1 MQHTLP
7 SFEELRALAEHRPD
21 ALESL
26 RRDLT
31 DAVIASAPDA
41 RQPRL
46 RALQFQIETRCRLA
60 ATPMAA
66 CIWVS
71 RQMHNTLENLHLALN
86 HQLPPS
92 QDRCAVLPFT
102 RPSPESRH

>member
-1 MQHTLP
+1 MHHTLP
-7 SFEELRALAEHRPD
+7 SFEDLRALAEQRPD

-31 DAVIASAPDA
+31 DAVIANAPHS
-41 RQPRL
+41 RQKRL
-46 RALQFQIETRCRLA
+46 RALQFQIEARCRLA

-71 RQMHNTLENLHLALN
+71 RQMHDTLESLQLALN
-86 HQLPPS
+86 GQLPPPKTP
-92 QDRCAVLPFT
+92 CEVLPFKG
-102 RPSPESRH
+102 RSCEPRR

>member
-1 MQHTLP
+1 MQHKLP
-7 SFEELRALAEHRPD
+7 SFEELRILAEHRPE

-31 DAVIASAPDA
+31 DAVIASAPGV
-41 RQPRL
+41 RQQRL

-60 ATPMAA
+60 ANPMAA

-71 RQMHNTLENLHLALN
+71 QQMHDTLESLHLALN
-86 HQLPPS
+86 HHLPPPRA
-92 QDRCAVLPFT
+92 RCAVLPFAKPA
-102 RPSPESRH
+102 RQSDP